1 MQRSSEQQT
10 WIINPFS
17 KPEHIPAQADL
28 NATLTIGQPEKK
40 RNAPLPGL
48 MINGGM
54 AHAEWPCKLAVRE
67 K

>member
-1 MQRSSEQQT
+1 MQRSGEQQT

-28 NATLTIGQPEKK
+28 NTTLTIGQPEKK
-40 RNAPLPGL
+40 RSTPFWAYK
-48 MINGGM
+48 NGGM
-54 AHAEWPCKLAVRE
+54 AHAKWPCKLAVRE